1 MRSIERTVTTLAVA
15 KSESARSRK
24 RSARIPES
32 SAHYTHV
39 VAHFD
44 IPLDLPHAGRLAD
57 RILSL
62 LERYIE
68 DKGMEA
74 PAVLDAAD
82 RLSNLLFRYRS
93 EADNPEE
100 CEAGRVREEAAAV
113 ARELVESEEAVGIV
127 FERFGQSIRNLF
139 ECLEMGEEGSS
150 ISLRAGENPD
160 SLQRPVRAAL
170 PVFITEKQ

>member
-1 MRSIERTVTTLAVA
+1 M
-15 KSESARSRK
+15 
-24 RSARIPES
+24 
-32 SAHYTHV
+32 
-39 VAHFD
+39 AHFD

-68 DKGMEA
+68 EKGLEA

-82 RLSNLLFRYRS
+82 RLSNLLFRYSS

-100 CEAGRVREEAAAV
+100 SEAGRVREEAAV
-113 ARELVESEEAVGIV
+113 IARELVESAEAVGIV
-127 FERFGQSIRNLF
+127 FDRFGQYIRNFF
-139 ECLEMGEEGSS
+139 ECLEMGEEGAS

-160 SLQRPVRAAL
+160 SLQRPV
-170 PVFITEKQ
+170 